1 MQIAEAVKREKNFFA
16 NHPVYST
23 IPGEIFGTLV
33 LTKKL
38 TTILYRRIRSFL
50 PELMKEINN
59 RIGKI

>member
-1 MQIAEAVKREKNFFA
+1 MKISEAVIKEKNYFA

-23 IPGEIFGTLV
+23 IPGEAFGTLV

-50 PELMKEINN
+50 PELMKEINH